1 VKRLVLNTD
10 GACRGNP
17 GPSSIGVVMR
27 DASNKVVETI
37 ARPIGVRT
45 NNYAEYEAIRVAFER
60 ARELGAEAIVLRA
73 DSQLAIRQ
81 LEGQYRVK
89 NENIRPLYEAV
100 KKLERSFTSVRYEH
114 VPRELNR
121 EADELA
127 NLALDRG

>member
-81 LEGQYRVK
+81 L
-89 NENIRPLYEAV
+89 
-100 KKLERSFTSVRYEH
+100 
-114 VPRELNR
+114 
-121 EADELA
+121 A